1 MRLLTLVT
9 FLFAAPVAL
18 LTSTAPAAQE
28 RPFDSSLGYFASTRL
43 AQDRPTFRSKSELV
57 VLHVS
62 VRDRGG
68 RYITGLGKEAFTVID
83 DGKPQTLE
91 MFSADEV
98 PATVG
103 FLIDNS
109 NSMRPNRE
117 RVVASAV
124 AFARNSHPQD
134 EIFVLTFNEK
144 VRRAWGPSVVAET
157 DPETFTSTM
166 LTAITARGMTAIYD
180 GIIGGLEWLGKARHT
195 RQVLIVVSDGDDNAS
210 MATLEHA
217 LKQVHESD
225 ATVYTV
231 ALMDRIVRGGNRGL
245 MKRLARE
252 TGGEFYEPRDVDEVP
267 QAFEKIA
274 KDIRSAYTLA
284 YIPTASGPAADE
296 RRRRTVRVYVRPGDG
311 RVINVRTRDGY
322 FEKTDEAK
330 R

>member
-1 MRLLTLVT
+1 MRLTASIAIVVALS
-9 FLFAAPVAL
+9 VAL
-18 LTSTAPAAQE
+18 LTPAASA
-28 RPFDSSLGYFASTRL
+28 R
-43 AQDRPTFRSKSELV
+43 QDRPTFKSNSELV
-57 VLHVS
+57 VMHVS

-68 RYITGLGKEAFTVID
+68 RYITGLTKDAFTVID
-83 DGKPQTLE
+83 DGKPQTLD

-231 ALMDRIVRGGNRGL
+231 ALMDRIVRAV
-245 MKRLARE
+245 KRVME
-252 TGGEFYEPRDVDEVP
+252 THASVG
-267 QAFEKIA
+267 
-274 KDIRSAYTLA
+274 STLA
-284 YIPTASGPAADE
+284 IVSHGGAMRAFLEATCGAKVPPVPNTA
-296 RRRRTVRVYVRPGDG
+296 VYVVEYDS
-311 RVINVRTRDGY
+311 VRFRSP
-322 FEKTDEAK
+322 
-330 R
+330 RLL